1 MKETLSGLSTSPTSR
16 FRFQSESNGMIFRVG
31 VSGPRSDNVAN
42 PAECA
47 ASANPEPG
55 CDDQPENAR
64 KDAAVV
70 ELAYS
75 GNNETQEAC
84 QNRIAH
90 LLVYLRP
97 SSHTT
102 KDVSLFFPW

>member
-1 MKETLSGLSTSPTSR
+1 
-16 FRFQSESNGMIFRVG
+16 MIFCVG
-31 VSGPRSDNVAN
+31 VSGPRCDNVAN
-42 PAECA
+42 PAKCA
-47 ASANPEPG
+47 ASADPESG

-84 QNRIAH
+84 QDRIAH
-90 LLVYLRP
+90 LLVYLRS

-102 KDVSLFFPW
+102 KGVSLFFPGQS